1 MLMAGELM
9 SDSHPRHQETI
20 LGETRSTR
28 ERVLC
33 DSTEINRGKRQNQS
47 RVVGSEDRGSLW
59 GPWGEGVLGLCGS
72 SHVGFSTDCGSHG
85 FVQFI
90 KIHQTIHLRQPGGL
104 GGLGPP
110 SARSVILET
119 RDRVPHRAPRMEP
132 ASPSACVSA
141 SLSLSL
147 CLS

>member
-47 RVVGSEDRGSLW
+47 RVVGSEDCGSLW

-119 RDRVPHRAPRMEP
+119 RDRIPRRAPGAGSLLLP
-132 ASPSACVSA
+132 LPVSLP
-141 SLSLSL
+141 LSLSL
-147 CLS
+147 